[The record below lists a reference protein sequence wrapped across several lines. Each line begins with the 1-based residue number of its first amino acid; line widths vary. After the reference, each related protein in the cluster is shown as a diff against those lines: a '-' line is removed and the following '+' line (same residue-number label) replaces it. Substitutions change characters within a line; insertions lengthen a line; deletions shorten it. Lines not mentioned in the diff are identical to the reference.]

1 MEKLKYNCI
10 LQDTMPIN
18 ETVLLAGSILGPF
31 AKIMAVLQGLIGG
44 LFGLYFILVL
54 LRWKE
59 YRKMSK
65 LLNQIKIEVAEINEK
80 LSKKTS
86 RKKKK

>member
-1 MEKLKYNCI
+1 
-10 LQDTMPIN
+10 MPIN

-80 LSKKTS
+80 LSLKKKG
-86 RKKKK
+86 KKKK